1 MRKTCKRG
9 DNVSNNRKTTR
20 WLYSGISYGFIIIAC
35 VISLVPILWMIST
48 AFKPLNEVFT
58 IPLKWLPSEPQ
69 FENFVLPFQERP
81 FGRYFLNSSL
91 VSTVV
96 TLSNLFFCSLAA
108 YGIAKYDFP
117 FKRAVFIGIL
127 SVMMLP
133 IEVRAVPLFL
143 LMRSFGWV
151 DNYLPLIVPDMIT
164 AFGIFIMHQYF
175 LSVPGEFM
183 DAARIDGSGE
193 FHTFWRIMLPLCK
206 PALSALA
213 IFTFMGV
220 WNDYFWP
227 LIVIS
232 RDAYRTLPLG
242 LAMFEN
248 VYNTQYNQ
256 VMAISLL
263 ASLPVLLLFTVMQKR
278 FIDGMVMS
286 GLKG

>member
-1 MRKTCKRG
+1 
-9 DNVSNNRKTTR
+9 
-20 WLYSGISYGFIIIAC
+20 
-35 VISLVPILWMIST
+35 
-48 AFKPLNEVFT
+48 
-58 IPLKWLPSEPQ
+58 
-69 FENFVLPFQERP
+69 
-81 FGRYFLNSSL
+81 
-91 VSTVV
+91 
-96 TLSNLFFCSLAA
+96 
-108 YGIAKYDFP
+108 
-117 FKRAVFIGIL
+117 
-127 SVMMLP
+127 
-133 IEVRAVPLFL
+133 
-143 LMRSFGWV
+143 
-151 DNYLPLIVPDMIT
+151 
-164 AFGIFIMHQYF
+164 
-175 LSVPGEFM
+175 M